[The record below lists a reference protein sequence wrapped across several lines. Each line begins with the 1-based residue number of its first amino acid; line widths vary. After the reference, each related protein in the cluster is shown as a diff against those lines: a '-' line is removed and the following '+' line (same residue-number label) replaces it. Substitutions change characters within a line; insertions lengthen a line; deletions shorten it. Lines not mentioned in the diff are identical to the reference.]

1 MYSVGDKI
9 VYPLHGAGIIEA
21 IEEKTVLGKKKKY
34 YVMRIQSGKMTVLI
48 PTDKCEEIGIRDV
61 IDASE
66 AKKVLE
72 HFREQAVWNDEN
84 WNRRQ
89 RDNMKK
95 IHTGDLYQVLDVMKN
110 LMYRELSKGLSTS
123 ERKILASTKQM
134 VISELVMSGYAD
146 EEDIE
151 MILSETV
158 RALLPEKKD

>member
-9 VYPLHGAGIIEA
+9 VYPLHGAGIIES
-21 IEEKTVLGKKKKY
+21 IEEKTVLGQKKKY

-61 IDASE
+61 IDKTE
-66 AKKVLE
+66 AKKAIE
-72 HFREQAVWNDEN
+72 HFKTHEIYDDEN

-89 RDNMKK
+89 RDNLQK
-95 IHTGDLYQVLDVMKN
+95 IHTGDLYLVLDVMKN

-134 VISELVMSGYAD
+134 VVSELVMSGFAG
-146 EEDIE
+146 EEDVE
-151 MILSETV
+151 MILNETV
-158 RALLPEKKD
+158 KALLPNKED